1 MNSLKDSSLILPTTN
16 IVFLDIEADS
26 LNPTKI
32 HCVVTKRPNEA
43 HLIHLSRSTLIKEL
57 KRGGKVCGHNL
68 IGYDLPVLS
77 RLWDIKIAQDR
88 IVDTLVISRLF
99 NPDTNGG
106 HSLASWGSKF
116 GYPKGDHS
124 DWSELSEEMI
134 QYCKTDV
141 DITEKLYN
149 GVLYQMKMYDFT
161 NHSVNLE
168 HSIAFI
174 CKDQEKNGFFFKK
187 QSAIALLGEMK
198 KRMKRIEQDLQ
209 NVFLPIVEER
219 YGKNGQKLK
228 DKVTVFNVGSRQQI
242 AERLATKG
250 AEWTEFTPSGQP
262 KVDEKTL
269 RKQSHL
275 PEAKIILRYLLCQKR
290 ASHIDSWIKAT
301 GDDGRIHGRVHHI
314 GAITGR
320 MAHSNPNLAQIPS
333 VRAPYGKECRELFTV
348 PEGHVLVGADASGL
362 ELRMLAHY
370 MDDSDY
376 TSILLN
382 GDIHIANQ
390 KAAGLENRDQAKTFI
405 YAFLYGAGNAKIGS
419 ILGTSANKGK
429 EVKET
434 FLENIP
440 KLNKLRKEVMKDSES
455 GFVTGL
461 DGRRLRVRYPHA
473 ALNTLLQGAGS
484 VVMKQA
490 VIILYDLLENVN
502 FKLVAQVHD
511 EWQIECKPED
521 ADFIGKSCVNA
532 MVFAGE
538 LLQLNCPLDGEYRV
552 GTSWCDTH

>member
-149 GVLYQMKMYDFT
+149 GVLHQMKMYDFT

-187 QSAIALLGEMK
+187 QSAIDLLGEMK

>member
-1 MNSLKDSSLILPTTN
+1 M
-16 IVFLDIEADS
+16 
-26 LNPTKI
+26 
-32 HCVVTKRPNEA
+32 
-43 HLIHLSRSTLIKEL
+43 IHLSRSTLIKEL

-187 QSAIALLGEMK
+187 QSAIDLLGEMK

-209 NVFLPIVEER
+209 NVFLPVVEER
-219 YGKNGQKLK
+219 YGKNGKKLK

-242 AERLATKG
+242 AERLTTKG

-390 KAAGLENRDQAKTFI
+390 KAAGLETRDQAKTFI

-429 EVKET
+429 QVKET

>member
-149 GVLYQMKMYDFT
+149 GVLHQMKMYDFT

-187 QSAIALLGEMK
+187 QSAIDLLGEMK

-209 NVFLPIVEER
+209 NVFLPVVEER
-219 YGKNGQKLK
+219 YGKNGKKLK

-242 AERLATKG
+242 AERLTTKG

-390 KAAGLENRDQAKTFI
+390 KAAGLETRDQAKTFI

-429 EVKET
+429 QVKET

>member
-1 MNSLKDSSLILPTTN
+1 
-16 IVFLDIEADS
+16 
-26 LNPTKI
+26 
-32 HCVVTKRPNEA
+32 
-43 HLIHLSRSTLIKEL
+43 
-57 KRGGKVCGHNL
+57 
-68 IGYDLPVLS
+68 
-77 RLWDIKIAQDR
+77 
-88 IVDTLVISRLF
+88 
-99 NPDTNGG
+99 
-106 HSLASWGSKF
+106 
-116 GYPKGDHS
+116 
-124 DWSELSEEMI
+124 
-134 QYCKTDV
+134 
-141 DITEKLYN
+141 
-149 GVLYQMKMYDFT
+149 
-161 NHSVNLE
+161 
-168 HSIAFI
+168 
-174 CKDQEKNGFFFKK
+174 
-187 QSAIALLGEMK
+187 MK

-275 PEAKIILRYLLCQKR
+275 PEARIILRYLLCQKR

-440 KLNKLRKEVMKDSES
+440 KLNKLRKEVMQDSES